1 MISAK
6 EINKAGTGLVVSCIL
21 GKVLQDGLTKKMAF
35 V

>member
-21 GKVLQDGLTKKMAF
+21 EKVLQDGLTKKMAF